1 MAVTTTTIAY
11 ALKRLYPQR
20 QIENL
25 VYKNNPLLA
34 LMPKQGGFGG
44 SAMAVAAR
52 YGDNIGRSPA
62 FATAQSTADYNKGV
76 QFLVTRVKDYQVY
89 TLDTEAILAGKT
101 DPESFVRTLET
112 EASSALNNIG
122 RSQAIQ
128 LYRDGAGELGQVGAV
143 SGTTIT
149 FSNIADIT
157 NIEFGLT
164 IVASTGS
171 TKTAILRNSATGQT
185 VTSVN
190 RSAGSFVVSA
200 NTDTITV
207 GDWLFIKGDRQTAA
221 ITAMTQW
228 LRLAGLDAW
237 NPSSVS
243 ASESFFGV
251 DRSIDDTRLSGQKLD
266 ISTYAPEEGLT
277 IAANRL
283 AREGGDPSHCFM
295 NYTDSQNLQLA
306 LGGKVVTNYSKVGD
320 VGFSSIRFI
329 GPTGDIMVM
338 ADQNCPQG
346 IGRLLTLDTWKLAY
360 LGSSVFN
367 LLDMDGAPL
376 AREASADRFEG
387 RIAFFGNS
395 ICLAPGRNA
404 RMVMPT

>member
-52 YGDNIGRSPA
+52 YGDNIGRSPVLS
-62 FATAQSTADYNKGV
+62 TAQGYSDNNKGV
-76 QFLVTRVKDYQVY
+76 QFLVTRVKDYQTY
-89 TLDTEAILAGKT
+89 TMETEAILAGKT

-112 EASSALNNIG
+112 EASSAMNNIG

-128 LYRDGAGELGQVGAV
+128 MYRDGVGELGQLGAV
-143 SGTTIT
+143 SGTTFT

-157 NIEFGLT
+157 NIEKGLT
-164 IVASTGS
+164 IVGSTGS
-171 TKTAILRNSATGQT
+171 TKTTALRGGTGQT

-200 NTDTITV
+200 NTDSLAA
-207 GDWLFIKGDRQTAA
+207 GDWIFIKGDRDPLI

-237 NPSSVS
+237 NPGTAPS
-243 ASESFFGV
+243 ASESYFGV
-251 DRSIDDTRLSGQKLD
+251 DRSVDDTRLAGQRID

-306 LGGKVVTNYSKVGD
+306 LGGKVVTDYTTVGD
-320 VGFSSIRFI
+320 VGFRSIRFI

-346 IGRLLTLDTWKLAY
+346 VGRLLTLDTWKLCY
-360 LGSSVFN
+360 LGNQVFN

-376 AREASADRFEG
+376 SREATADRFEG
-387 RIAFFGNS
+387 RIAFYGNM
-395 ICLAPGRNA
+395 ICTAPGRNA